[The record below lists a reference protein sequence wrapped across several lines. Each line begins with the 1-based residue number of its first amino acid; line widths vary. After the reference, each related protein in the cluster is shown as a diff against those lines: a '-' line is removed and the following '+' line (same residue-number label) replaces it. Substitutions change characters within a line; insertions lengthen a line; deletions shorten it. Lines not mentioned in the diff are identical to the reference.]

1 MSKNNYR
8 NYSKN
13 YAKPSVEEVETPVVE
28 PTPESVVTI
37 ESPTIGVVIDCE
49 LLNIRKA
56 PKADAD
62 ILTRVKVGEEL
73 MIDND
78 KSTNGWYAVRT
89 KAGVD
94 GYCAKGYVEI

>member
-62 ILTRVKVGEEL
+62 ILTRVKAKEQL
-73 MIDND
+73 MINTD
-78 KSTNGWYAVRT
+78 KSTGNWYAVRT
-89 KAGVD
+89 QTGIE
-94 GYCAKGYVEI
+94 GYCVKEYVEV